1 MGRWIT
7 VTEADTSERTLVN
20 LDNVE
25 AVQGRTI
32 FFTGGGEDNYLVV
45 SESFD
50 DLIKLIANAEAAKI
64 ITERQA

>member
-20 LDNVE
+20 LDNVD

-32 FFTGGGEDNYLVV
+32 FFTGGGEDNYLV
-45 SESFD
+45 EREDFD
-50 DLIKLIANAEAAKI
+50 EITKRI
-64 ITERQA
+64 IMEEWDT

>member
-20 LDNVE
+20 LDNVD

-32 FFTGGGEDNYLVV
+32 FFTGGGEDNYPVAR
-45 SESFD
+45 EDFD
-50 DLIKLIANAEAAKI
+50 EIAKRIMRE
-64 ITERQA
+64 ERNT

>member
-20 LDNVE
+20 LDNVD

-32 FFTGGGEDNYLVV
+32 SFTGGGEDNYLVAR
-45 SESFD
+45 EDFD
-50 DLIKLIANAEAAKI
+50 EIAKRI
-64 ITERQA
+64 MRGERNK